1 LLISIR
7 PNGFEGIENFADPVL
22 LGMFNRE
29 TLQVVRDRD
38 FIIAMLILRI
48 VMFYSNAQF
57 EGETSVLPIN
67 ALEKTSI
74 IWINRDQILA

>member
-1 LLISIR
+1 VISIR
-7 PNGFEGIENFADPVL
+7 PNGFEGIENFADHVL
-22 LGMFNRE
+22 PGMFNRE

-38 FIIAMLILRI
+38 FIIVMLVLRI

-57 EGETSVLPIN
+57 EGEISVLPIN

-74 IWINRDQILA
+74 IWINRGQLFA